1 MPQIRILGA
10 AAAAALGFAAL
21 AFTGPAK
28 AQSFDCDRA
37 STRVE
42 RLICGD
48 EALKAR
54 DEGLADDYRQTLD
67 VAADPDALVRSQRAW
82 LRSRDGCPDARCV
95 AQAYDDRSVALDN
108 AERAGFATYRNA
120 RLGVAFEYMANRRVQ
135 PCPDI
140 YEREQC
146 VMILGRFGGRPDEP
160 LMTFQVFNGPLEQVA
175 ESEAGFE
182 PRDGGWFTTY
192 GRFQP
197 QTVER
202 FQGPG
207 WTGMQAVIT
216 CGISD
221 DETGFHAA
229 GGECYWGVVSD
240 GRRSVLITTDGLAG
254 LDGATRRSVETLR
267 FLQP

>member
-1 MPQIRILGA
+1 MLQIRLLAYAGA
-10 AAAAALGFAAL
+10 ATLGVAAFALGGKAE
-21 AFTGPAK
+21 
-28 AQSFDCDRA
+28 AQSFDCGRA

-42 RLICGD
+42 RMICGD

-54 DEGLADDYRQTLD
+54 DQGLADDYRLTLD

-95 AQAYDDRSVALDN
+95 AQAYVDRGVALDN
-108 AERAGFATYRNA
+108 AERAGFAVYRNA
-120 RLGVAFEYMANRRVQ
+120 ELGFAFEYMANRRVE
-135 PCPDI
+135 PCPDMD
-140 YEREQC
+140 ERC
-146 VMILGRFGGRPDEP
+146 VVIRGRFGGRPDEQ
-160 LMTFQVFNGPLEQVA
+160 LMTFQAFDGGLETVA
-175 ESEAGFE
+175 QSEAGFE

-197 QTVER
+197 QVVER
-202 FQGPG
+202 FRGSG
-207 WTGMQAVIT
+207 WTGMEATIT

-221 DETGFHAA
+221 EETGFHAA

-240 GRRSVLITTDGLAG
+240 GRRSILITTDGLAG
-254 LDGATRRSVETLR
+254 LDGATRHSVETLR

>member
-1 MPQIRILGA
+1 MAISMRILVLAGLLL
-10 AAAAALGFAAL
+10 LGL

-54 DEGLADDYRQTLD
+54 DEGLADDYRLTLD

-108 AERAGFATYRNA
+108 AERAEFATYRNA
-120 RLGVAFEYMANRRVQ
+120 RLGVSFEYMANRRVQ

-140 YEREQC
+140 YDREQC
-146 VMILGRFGGRPDEP
+146 VMIRGRFGGRPDEQ
-160 LMTFQVFNGPLEQVA
+160 LMTFQAFDGPLEQVA
-175 ESEAGFE
+175 ENEAGFE

-192 GRFQP
+192 GRSQP
-197 QTVER
+197 KAVER

-207 WTGMQAVIT
+207 WTGMQATIT
-216 CGISD
+216 CGIS

-240 GRRSVLITTDGLAG
+240 GRRSILITTDGLAG
-254 LDGATRRSVETLR
+254 LDGATRWSVETLR